1 MFRDAIASGK
11 SCASRRI
18 LLGVITLVGLA
29 TVLFI
34 PIDLEAAPGG
44 KTEVLPVQKAA
55 PAAVVIETAGS
66 EAELRRQMR
75 EKTGVTEL
83 HSGTTRFSE
92 ASTGSFG
99 FIAPQSLGMV
109 LVTQSPDLV
118 LERVSTVPNAYEIHK
133 LADGSGLLVGFVG
146 KDMAS
151 QIAPKER
158 PKTLRISLYSS
169 SSKEAPLIVAVPLEK
184 LMVDQMPRRRDSG
197 KRDGPVVLEMDLQ
210 STMTRKG
217 PISQ

>member
-1 MFRDAIASGK
+1 MLCHVIPSGR
-11 SCASRRI
+11 SRISWRT
-18 LLGVITLVGLA
+18 LLSVLTLVGL
-29 TVLFI
+29 TSVPFV
-34 PIDLEAAPGG
+34 PIGLEAAPGG

-75 EKTGVTEL
+75 EKTGVAEL
-83 HSGTTRFSE
+83 HTGTIRFSE
-92 ASTGSFG
+92 APTGTFG
-99 FIAPQSLGMV
+99 FIPPQSLGLV

-146 KDMAS
+146 KEMAS
-151 QIAPKER
+151 HIAPKER
-158 PKTLRISLYSS
+158 AKTVRISLYSS
-169 SSKEAPLIVAVPLEK
+169 ASEVAPLIVAVPLVK
-184 LMVDQMPRRRDSG
+184 LMADQMPRRRDSG

-210 STMTRKG
+210 STMTRKA